1 MKRHN
6 ERRIRMLRIIILLL
20 IIKYLLDAIN
30 EVQGN

>member
-6 ERRIRMLRIIILLL
+6 ERRIRMLRIIISLL

-30 EVQGN
+30 EVQDN